1 MGWTWADLQ
10 DVPQA
15 VYDELIAYLVDE
27 QKRTAAAA
35 RRHR

>member
-15 VYDELIAYLVDE
+15 IYDELIAYLVDE
-27 QKRTAAAA
+27 QTRAE
-35 RRHR
+35 RRR

>member
-1 MGWTWADLQ
+1 MGWTWRDLQ

-27 QKRTAAAA
+27 QQRTE
-35 RRHR
+35 RRRR

>member
-15 VYDELIAYLVDE
+15 VYDELIAYLCEE
-27 QKRTAAAA
+27 QARAA
-35 RRHR
+35 RRR